1 MSRIIF
7 IHLPFRRGLS
17 CWEMGASFG
26 PWNLDNAYIVCIIY
40 VCLYIYLLLTYI
52 YIYVRMYIYIFHI
65 YRGSHATL
73 PSQGLMRLAMSAF
86 DYSDT
91 SAHGAF
97 NVFRVETLL
106 KVPRTRHIWSSDP
119 AISIMT

>member
-1 MSRIIF
+1 MLGDGCF
-7 IHLPFRRGLS
+7 FH
-17 CWEMGASFG
+17 
-26 PWNLDNAYIVCIIY
+26 WNLDNAYIVCIKY
-40 VCLYIYLLLTYI
+40 VCLYII

-65 YRGSHATL
+65 YRGSHASL

>member
-1 MSRIIF
+1 MLGDGCLHDRF
-7 IHLPFRRGLS
+7 
-17 CWEMGASFG
+17 
-26 PWNLDNAYIVCIIY
+26 NLDNIVSCVYNIIY
-40 VCLYIYLLLTYI
+40 AEDPMRHC
-52 YIYVRMYIYIFHI
+52 R
-65 YRGSHATL
+65 
-73 PSQGLMRLAMSAF
+73 SQGLMRLAMSAF

-106 KVPRTRHIWSSDP
+106 KVPCTRHIWSSDP